1 MTRLHPF
8 DLAFGELASTR
19 FAEIGVDPGPEL
31 RDRRTFFQRAPVER
45 LLADLAPGVETPLRA
60 ALMEEYGTLLYA
72 TYHYWAA
79 GQLTLD
85 VSVEDLDRAAV
96 RGVTGRLPGVPR
108 GACYLRLPE
117 RRMWAQIAPD
127 APHEPLD
134 GLFAVSGPED
144 VEVTLLAVLGLWAD
158 RDGFSQIAVTAPR
171 EDFRRAAEARRE
183 PLFAPLME
191 GGERAGLRSIT
202 TEGELLDLARLAL
215 KSATG

>member
-1 MTRLHPF
+1 VTRLHPF

-85 VSVEDLDRAAV
+85 VSVEDLDRAAAS
-96 RGVTGRLPGVPR
+96 GATGRLPGVPR

-117 RRMWAQIAPD
+117 RRMWAQIGPD

-134 GLFAVSGPED
+134 GLF
-144 VEVTLLAVLGLWAD
+144 VTE
-158 RDGFSQIAVTAPR
+158 TAHPGR
-171 EDFRRAAEARRE
+171 TRRKPGSSITAEAR
-183 PLFAPLME
+183 
-191 GGERAGLRSIT
+191 
-202 TEGELLDLARLAL
+202 
-215 KSATG
+215 